1 MRFADSFDM
10 AMTTL
15 ARKYA
20 SRKLTH
26 RLMRSVPWIGG
37 LVALTTLGS
46 AIRRKGFFRG
56 TLHTGLDS
64 IPYVGGAK
72 NLVEIGRG
80 RDFFPDR
87 PAVAHRS
94 PGPRSWR
101 KPTITG

>member
-1 MRFADSFDM
+1 M
-10 AMTTL
+10 ALTKL
-15 ARKYA
+15 AKKYA

-26 RLMRSVPWIGG
+26 RLIRSVPWIGG
-37 LVALTTLGS
+37 LVALATLGS
-46 AIRRKGFFRG
+46 AVRRKGFFRG

-87 PAVAHRS
+87 PVGADQS
-94 PGPRSWR
+94 PRRGSWR
-101 KPTITG
+101 KPPISG